1 MNTNKEEELLTL
13 ACRAFETCT
22 KLNAHLV
29 PFSEERILPS
39 ARSHYR
45 ADGYL
50 HIGPKGHPFLVEA
63 KMRLQPGTIS
73 QLRSINDQAGE
84 PVVLVVPYVSS
95 QQGEKLRQHDIQYL
109 DTAGNAYLHT
119 VDRSFFILVS
129 GQRQPLAEP
138 PTQHR
143 AFQPAGVQL
152 LYHLLSTPALLQASY
167 RAMAEQA
174 QVALGS
180 VSILLRSLQ
189 QLGLLREELGRR
201 RWTDPAQVLRR
212 WVDAYGEVVR
222 PRLANQRYRWLDPG
236 VARQG
241 WQDLPLGPNMIWGG
255 EPAAHLLLDGYLLP
269 EYFTLYTTASRA
281 EVMQRLRLVPDAHGK
296 VEVLRPMDTIFH
308 LDRPQLQTV
317 HPLLAYADLIITTDP
332 RNREVAQLLHEQYLP
347 YLT

>member
-1 MNTNKEEELLTL
+1 MNAEVEQELLTL
-13 ACRAFETCT
+13 ACRAFEMCT
-22 KLNAHLV
+22 QLNAHSV
-29 PFSEERILPS
+29 PLPEKHL
-39 ARSHYR
+39 ALTAGGHYQP
-45 ADGYL
+45 DGCL
-50 HIGPKGHPFLVEA
+50 RIGPQAHLFLVEA
-63 KMRLQPGTIS
+63 KPRLQPGTIG

-95 QQGEKLRQHDIQYL
+95 QQGEKLRQHDIQYV
-109 DTAGNAYLHT
+109 DTAGNAYLHAA
-119 VDRSFFILVS
+119 DKSFFVLVS

-152 LYHLLSTPALLQASY
+152 LYHLLSTPELLQASY
-167 RAMAEQA
+167 RTMAEQA

-189 QLGLLREELGRR
+189 QLGLLREEAGRR

-222 PRLANQRYRWLDPG
+222 PRLATQRYRWLDPS

-241 WQDLPLGPNMIWGG
+241 WQDLPLGPDMLWGG

-269 EYFTLYTTASRA
+269 EYFTLYTTASRVA
-281 EVMQRLRLVPDAHGK
+281 VMQQLRLVPDAQGP

-308 LDRPQLQTV
+308 PERPQLQAV

-332 RNREVAQLLHEQYLP
+332 RNREVAQRLHEHYLP
-347 YLT
+347 YLA